1 MLVRNNLVERKI
13 KIRRVSSKR
22 FFEFKEKWRLDPNK
36 YSFDEQDIISALH
49 ILFEGKIMHTQDCV
63 QNKRL
68 DLYLSKRKLGIE
80 IGSSNNI
87 NDPCA
92 KLCVSDVLKT

>member
-1 MLVRNNLVERKI
+1 
-13 KIRRVSSKR
+13 
-22 FFEFKEKWRLDPNK
+22 
-36 YSFDEQDIISALH
+36 
-49 ILFEGKIMHTQDCV
+49 MHTQDCV

-68 DLYLSKRKLGIE
+68 DLHLSKRKLGIE